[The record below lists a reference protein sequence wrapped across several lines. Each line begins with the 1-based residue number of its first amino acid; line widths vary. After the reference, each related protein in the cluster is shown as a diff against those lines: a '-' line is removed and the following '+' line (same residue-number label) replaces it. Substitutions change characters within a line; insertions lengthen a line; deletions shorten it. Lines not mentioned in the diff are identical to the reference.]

1 MPFERFVQ
9 TGRVCLVNDGPN
21 QGKLVTIVDVID
33 QNRVLVDGPQSKIPR
48 GQMRLSE
55 LHLTKF
61 QLKFPFT
68 GSTRV
73 VRKAWEAA
81 DLDKKW
87 SETVWAKK
95 AAAKAKRLTL
105 SDFDRFKLRKA
116 RQMRNKFRTDAFYRL
131 KKATKKSKKG
141 APAAKD
147 SKKTEKKSKK

>member
-1 MPFERFVQ
+1 MPFGRFVQ
-9 TGRVCLVNDGPN
+9 TGRVCLVNDGVN
-21 QGKLVTIVDVID
+21 KGKLVTIVDVID

-68 GSTRV
+68 GSTKV
-73 VRKAWEAA
+73 VRKAWDAA
-81 DLDKKW
+81 ELEKKW

-116 RQMRNKFRTDAFYRL
+116 RQIRNKLRSDAFFRL
-131 KKATKKSKKG
+131 KKVSKKTKKG
-141 APAAKD
+141 AATKD